1 MATSVLSD
9 YEFWGDVDLT
19 SSSVLLLSGSPGTA
33 GQVPKSQG
41 TGLPPVWGDAGAGVD
56 PVIAAMIF

>member
-9 YEFWGDVDLT
+9 YEFRGDVDLT
-19 SSSVLLLSGSPGTA
+19 ADSVLLLSGTAGTA

-41 TGLPPVWGDAGAGVD
+41 AGLPPIWGDAGSGVD
-56 PVIAAMIF
+56 PVIAGMIF